1 MSNLLTDLSTDINE
15 ILGETVSDLWLE
27 IAWDMLIS
35 ELGYDPSYGEETDET
50 VGTGDK
56 IVYLQKRPV
65 KEITSVYINGVLKD
79 TDEFSV
85 YKERACKYKE
95 GIFQQGRI
103 KNYKRTLSNFKN
115 DDEIEITYNAGY
127 TSDEFPK
134 DLLFLVCDMI
144 KTSGMIADGSANL
157 KSYSISDISYSFRDY
172 TETNSRWNNTLDKY
186 RSP

>member
-1 MSNLLTDLSTDINE
+1 MSNLLTDLSTNINE

-65 KEITSVYINGVLKD
+65 KELVSVYINEVAKD
-79 TDEFSV
+79 LDDFKV
-85 YKERACKYKE
+85 YKERACKYD
-95 GIFQQGRI
+95 GVFQQGQI
-103 KNYKRTLSNFKN
+103 KNYKRTMSNFKN
-115 DDEIEITYNAGY
+115 DDEIEITYNGGY

-134 DLLFLVCDMI
+134 DLLLLVCDMI

-157 KSYSISDISYSFRDY
+157 KSYSISDISYSFRVY